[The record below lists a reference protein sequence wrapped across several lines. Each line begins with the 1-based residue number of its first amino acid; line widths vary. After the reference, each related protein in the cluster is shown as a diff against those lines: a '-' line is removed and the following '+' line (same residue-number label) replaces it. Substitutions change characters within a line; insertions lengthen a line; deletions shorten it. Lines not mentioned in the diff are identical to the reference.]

1 MDLVILRMQYS
12 NYYKIFRLSEKVEQF
27 MQNIIVD
34 FLIIQDIF
42 EVEAFLL
49 TVNFFLNCE
58 ISSAQICA
66 DLLELR
72 IDKKKQMRLD
82 VNKIYCQSCHLI
94 SQNRLSLRK

>member
-1 MDLVILRMQYS
+1 MDLVILRIQYS

-49 TVNFFLNCE
+49 TVIFFLNCE

-72 IDKKKQMRLD
+72 IDKKKT
-82 VNKIYCQSCHLI
+82 NEAGC
-94 SQNRLSLRK
+94 

>member
-1 MDLVILRMQYS
+1 MDLVILRIQYS

-49 TVNFFLNCE
+49 TVIFFFLNCE
-58 ISSAQICA
+58 ISSAQIYA

-72 IDKKKQMRLD
+72 IDKKKKT
-82 VNKIYCQSCHLI
+82 NEAGC
-94 SQNRLSLRK
+94 